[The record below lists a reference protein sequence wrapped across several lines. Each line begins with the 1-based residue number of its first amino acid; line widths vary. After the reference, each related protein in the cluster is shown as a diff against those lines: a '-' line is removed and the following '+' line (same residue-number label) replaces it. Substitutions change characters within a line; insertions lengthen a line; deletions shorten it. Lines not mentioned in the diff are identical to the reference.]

1 MKRKTGVTMVTL
13 IITISILAILAGIS
27 IYTVISENNKTVEKT
42 KELKKEIDDKNIEEK
57 IVSIGTYIIER
68 ENKLTMYDFANKLK
82 NELTNRKI
90 IKTTFNIQDISGNYR
105 VQIYD
110 KSGNIVYDKKIIDI
124 FRKKEGVTLLVL
136 VTIIILFLIVLSVT
150 LPPIVM
156 NNGVIS
162 NTKTGVSEYEKQEID
177 GILKVLSFEILANNN
192 VSELTNNIFKTK
204 LEQKIF
210 KYNEDKEEK
219 SKIKIVITSIKYDI
233 RKDIIINYT
242 KDDKSF
248 KTVIERY

>member
-1 MKRKTGVTMVTL
+1 MKLTKD
-13 IITISILAILAGIS
+13 
-27 IYTVISENNKTVEKT
+27 NNKG
-42 KELKKEIDDKNIEEK
+42 DNIFK
-57 IVSIGTYIIER
+57 
-68 ENKLTMYDFANKLK
+68 
-82 NELTNRKI
+82 
-90 IKTTFNIQDISGNYR
+90 
-105 VQIYD
+105 
-110 KSGNIVYDKKIIDI
+110 
-124 FRKKEGVTLLVL
+124 KKEGVTLLVL

-150 LPPIVM
+150 LPPIFM

-210 KYNEDKEEK
+210 KYNEDKEDK

>member
-1 MKRKTGVTMVTL
+1 MKLTKD
-13 IITISILAILAGIS
+13 
-27 IYTVISENNKTVEKT
+27 NNKGN
-42 KELKKEIDDKNIEEK
+42 NIFK
-57 IVSIGTYIIER
+57 
-68 ENKLTMYDFANKLK
+68 
-82 NELTNRKI
+82 
-90 IKTTFNIQDISGNYR
+90 
-105 VQIYD
+105 
-110 KSGNIVYDKKIIDI
+110 
-124 FRKKEGVTLLVL
+124 KKEGVTLLVL

-162 NTKTGVSEYEKQEID
+162 NTKTGISEYEKQEID

-192 VSELTNNIFKTK
+192 VSELNNNTFKTK

>member
-1 MKRKTGVTMVTL
+1 MKLTRD
-13 IITISILAILAGIS
+13 
-27 IYTVISENNKTVEKT
+27 NNKGN
-42 KELKKEIDDKNIEEK
+42 NIFK
-57 IVSIGTYIIER
+57 
-68 ENKLTMYDFANKLK
+68 
-82 NELTNRKI
+82 
-90 IKTTFNIQDISGNYR
+90 
-105 VQIYD
+105 
-110 KSGNIVYDKKIIDI
+110 
-124 FRKKEGVTLLVL
+124 KKEGVTLLVL

-192 VSELTNNIFKTK
+192 VSELTNNTFKTK

-210 KYNEDKEEK
+210 KYNEDKEDK

>member
-1 MKRKTGVTMVTL
+1 MKLTKD
-13 IITISILAILAGIS
+13 
-27 IYTVISENNKTVEKT
+27 NNKGN
-42 KELKKEIDDKNIEEK
+42 NIFK
-57 IVSIGTYIIER
+57 
-68 ENKLTMYDFANKLK
+68 
-82 NELTNRKI
+82 
-90 IKTTFNIQDISGNYR
+90 
-105 VQIYD
+105 
-110 KSGNIVYDKKIIDI
+110 
-124 FRKKEGVTLLVL
+124 KKEGVTLLVL

-192 VSELTNNIFKTK
+192 VLEFTNNIFKTK

-210 KYNEDKEEK
+210 KYNEDKEDK

>member
-1 MKRKTGVTMVTL
+1 MKLTKD
-13 IITISILAILAGIS
+13 
-27 IYTVISENNKTVEKT
+27 NNKG
-42 KELKKEIDDKNIEEK
+42 DNIFK
-57 IVSIGTYIIER
+57 
-68 ENKLTMYDFANKLK
+68 
-82 NELTNRKI
+82 
-90 IKTTFNIQDISGNYR
+90 
-105 VQIYD
+105 
-110 KSGNIVYDKKIIDI
+110 
-124 FRKKEGVTLLVL
+124 KKEGVTLLVL

-210 KYNEDKEEK
+210 KYNEDKEDK

-233 RKDIIINYT
+233 RKDIWDRLQVIRGGQINDEGAY
-242 KDDKSF
+242 
-248 KTVIERY
+248 

>member
-1 MKRKTGVTMVTL
+1 MKLTKD
-13 IITISILAILAGIS
+13 
-27 IYTVISENNKTVEKT
+27 NNKG
-42 KELKKEIDDKNIEEK
+42 DNIFK
-57 IVSIGTYIIER
+57 
-68 ENKLTMYDFANKLK
+68 
-82 NELTNRKI
+82 
-90 IKTTFNIQDISGNYR
+90 
-105 VQIYD
+105 
-110 KSGNIVYDKKIIDI
+110 
-124 FRKKEGVTLLVL
+124 KKEGVTLLVL
-136 VTIIILFLIVLSVT
+136 VIILFLIVLSVT

-210 KYNEDKEEK
+210 KYNEDKEDK

>member
-1 MKRKTGVTMVTL
+1 MKL
-13 IITISILAILAGIS
+13 IKD
-27 IYTVISENNKTVEKT
+27 NNKGN
-42 KELKKEIDDKNIEEK
+42 NIFK
-57 IVSIGTYIIER
+57 
-68 ENKLTMYDFANKLK
+68 
-82 NELTNRKI
+82 
-90 IKTTFNIQDISGNYR
+90 
-105 VQIYD
+105 
-110 KSGNIVYDKKIIDI
+110 
-124 FRKKEGVTLLVL
+124 KKEGVTLLVL

-162 NTKTGVSEYEKQEID
+162 NTKAGVSEYEKQEID

-192 VSELTNNIFKTK
+192 VSELTNNTFKIK

>member
-1 MKRKTGVTMVTL
+1 MKLTKD
-13 IITISILAILAGIS
+13 
-27 IYTVISENNKTVEKT
+27 NNKGN
-42 KELKKEIDDKNIEEK
+42 NIFK
-57 IVSIGTYIIER
+57 
-68 ENKLTMYDFANKLK
+68 
-82 NELTNRKI
+82 
-90 IKTTFNIQDISGNYR
+90 
-105 VQIYD
+105 
-110 KSGNIVYDKKIIDI
+110 
-124 FRKKEGVTLLVL
+124 KKEGVTLLVL

-192 VSELTNNIFKTK
+192 VSELTNNTFKTK

-219 SKIKIVITSIKYDI
+219 SKIKITSIKYDI

>member
-1 MKRKTGVTMVTL
+1 MKLTKD
-13 IITISILAILAGIS
+13 
-27 IYTVISENNKTVEKT
+27 NNKGN
-42 KELKKEIDDKNIEEK
+42 NIFK
-57 IVSIGTYIIER
+57 
-68 ENKLTMYDFANKLK
+68 
-82 NELTNRKI
+82 
-90 IKTTFNIQDISGNYR
+90 
-105 VQIYD
+105 
-110 KSGNIVYDKKIIDI
+110 
-124 FRKKEGVTLLVL
+124 KKEGVTLLVL

-192 VSELTNNIFKTK
+192 VSELTNNTFKTK

-219 SKIKIVITSIKYDI
+219 SKIKIVITSKKYDI
-233 RKDIIINYT
+233 KKDIIINYT

>member
-1 MKRKTGVTMVTL
+1 MKLTKD
-13 IITISILAILAGIS
+13 
-27 IYTVISENNKTVEKT
+27 NNKGN
-42 KELKKEIDDKNIEEK
+42 NIFK
-57 IVSIGTYIIER
+57 R
-68 ENKLTMYDFANKLK
+68 
-82 NELTNRKI
+82 
-90 IKTTFNIQDISGNYR
+90 
-105 VQIYD
+105 
-110 KSGNIVYDKKIIDI
+110 
-124 FRKKEGVTLLVL
+124 KEGVTLLVL

-192 VSELTNNIFKTK
+192 VSELTNNTFKTK

-210 KYNEDKEEK
+210 KYNEDKEDK

-233 RKDIIINYT
+233 KKDIIINYT

>member
-1 MKRKTGVTMVTL
+1 MKLTKD
-13 IITISILAILAGIS
+13 
-27 IYTVISENNKTVEKT
+27 NNKG
-42 KELKKEIDDKNIEEK
+42 DNIFK
-57 IVSIGTYIIER
+57 
-68 ENKLTMYDFANKLK
+68 
-82 NELTNRKI
+82 
-90 IKTTFNIQDISGNYR
+90 
-105 VQIYD
+105 
-110 KSGNIVYDKKIIDI
+110 
-124 FRKKEGVTLLVL
+124 KKEGVTLLVL

-210 KYNEDKEEK
+210 KYNEDNEDK

>member
-1 MKRKTGVTMVTL
+1 MKLTKD
-13 IITISILAILAGIS
+13 
-27 IYTVISENNKTVEKT
+27 NNKGN
-42 KELKKEIDDKNIEEK
+42 NIFK
-57 IVSIGTYIIER
+57 
-68 ENKLTMYDFANKLK
+68 
-82 NELTNRKI
+82 
-90 IKTTFNIQDISGNYR
+90 
-105 VQIYD
+105 
-110 KSGNIVYDKKIIDI
+110 
-124 FRKKEGVTLLVL
+124 KKEGVTLLVL

-162 NTKTGVSEYEKQEID
+162 NTKTGASEYEKQEID

-210 KYNEDKEEK
+210 KYNEDKEDK

>member
-1 MKRKTGVTMVTL
+1 MKLNKD
-13 IITISILAILAGIS
+13 
-27 IYTVISENNKTVEKT
+27 NNKCN
-42 KELKKEIDDKNIEEK
+42 NIFK
-57 IVSIGTYIIER
+57 
-68 ENKLTMYDFANKLK
+68 
-82 NELTNRKI
+82 
-90 IKTTFNIQDISGNYR
+90 
-105 VQIYD
+105 
-110 KSGNIVYDKKIIDI
+110 
-124 FRKKEGVTLLVL
+124 KKEGVTLLVL

-156 NNGVIS
+156 NNGIIS

-192 VSELTNNIFKTK
+192 VSELTNNTFKAK

-210 KYNEDKEEK
+210 KYNEDKEDK

>member
-1 MKRKTGVTMVTL
+1 MKLTKD
-13 IITISILAILAGIS
+13 
-27 IYTVISENNKTVEKT
+27 NNK
-42 KELKKEIDDKNIEEK
+42 
-57 IVSIGTYIIER
+57 
-68 ENKLTMYDFANKLK
+68 
-82 NELTNRKI
+82 
-90 IKTTFNIQDISGNYR
+90 GNN
-105 VQIYD
+105 VF
-110 KSGNIVYDKKIIDI
+110 K
-124 FRKKEGVTLLVL
+124 KKEGVTLLVL

-210 KYNEDKEEK
+210 KYNEDKEDK

>member
-1 MKRKTGVTMVTL
+1 MKLTKD
-13 IITISILAILAGIS
+13 
-27 IYTVISENNKTVEKT
+27 NNKCN
-42 KELKKEIDDKNIEEK
+42 NIFK
-57 IVSIGTYIIER
+57 
-68 ENKLTMYDFANKLK
+68 
-82 NELTNRKI
+82 
-90 IKTTFNIQDISGNYR
+90 
-105 VQIYD
+105 
-110 KSGNIVYDKKIIDI
+110 
-124 FRKKEGVTLLVL
+124 KKEGVTLLVL

-192 VSELTNNIFKTK
+192 VSELTNNTFKTK

-248 KTVIERY
+248 KTIIERY

>member
-1 MKRKTGVTMVTL
+1 MKLTKD
-13 IITISILAILAGIS
+13 
-27 IYTVISENNKTVEKT
+27 NNKGN
-42 KELKKEIDDKNIEEK
+42 NIFK
-57 IVSIGTYIIER
+57 
-68 ENKLTMYDFANKLK
+68 
-82 NELTNRKI
+82 
-90 IKTTFNIQDISGNYR
+90 
-105 VQIYD
+105 
-110 KSGNIVYDKKIIDI
+110 
-124 FRKKEGVTLLVL
+124 KKEGVTLLVL

-192 VSELTNNIFKTK
+192 VSELTNNICKTK

-210 KYNEDKEEK
+210 KYNEDKEDK

>member
-1 MKRKTGVTMVTL
+1 MKL
-13 IITISILAILAGIS
+13 IKD
-27 IYTVISENNKTVEKT
+27 NNKGN
-42 KELKKEIDDKNIEEK
+42 NIFK
-57 IVSIGTYIIER
+57 
-68 ENKLTMYDFANKLK
+68 
-82 NELTNRKI
+82 
-90 IKTTFNIQDISGNYR
+90 
-105 VQIYD
+105 
-110 KSGNIVYDKKIIDI
+110 
-124 FRKKEGVTLLVL
+124 KKEGVTLLVL

-162 NTKTGVSEYEKQEID
+162 NTKAGVSEYEKQEID

-192 VSELTNNIFKTK
+192 VSELTNNTFKTK

-210 KYNEDKEEK
+210 KYNEDKEDK

>member
-1 MKRKTGVTMVTL
+1 MKLTKD
-13 IITISILAILAGIS
+13 
-27 IYTVISENNKTVEKT
+27 NNKG
-42 KELKKEIDDKNIEEK
+42 DNIFK
-57 IVSIGTYIIER
+57 
-68 ENKLTMYDFANKLK
+68 
-82 NELTNRKI
+82 
-90 IKTTFNIQDISGNYR
+90 
-105 VQIYD
+105 
-110 KSGNIVYDKKIIDI
+110 
-124 FRKKEGVTLLVL
+124 KKEGVTLLVL

-192 VSELTNNIFKTK
+192 VSELTNNTFKTK

-210 KYNEDKEEK
+210 KYNEDKEDK

>member
-1 MKRKTGVTMVTL
+1 MKLTKD
-13 IITISILAILAGIS
+13 
-27 IYTVISENNKTVEKT
+27 NNKG
-42 KELKKEIDDKNIEEK
+42 DNIFK
-57 IVSIGTYIIER
+57 
-68 ENKLTMYDFANKLK
+68 
-82 NELTNRKI
+82 
-90 IKTTFNIQDISGNYR
+90 
-105 VQIYD
+105 
-110 KSGNIVYDKKIIDI
+110 
-124 FRKKEGVTLLVL
+124 KKEGVTLLVL

-192 VSELTNNIFKTK
+192 VSELTNNTFKVK

-210 KYNEDKEEK
+210 KYNEDKEDK

>member
-1 MKRKTGVTMVTL
+1 MKLTKD
-13 IITISILAILAGIS
+13 
-27 IYTVISENNKTVEKT
+27 NNKGN
-42 KELKKEIDDKNIEEK
+42 NIFK
-57 IVSIGTYIIER
+57 
-68 ENKLTMYDFANKLK
+68 
-82 NELTNRKI
+82 
-90 IKTTFNIQDISGNYR
+90 
-105 VQIYD
+105 
-110 KSGNIVYDKKIIDI
+110 
-124 FRKKEGVTLLVL
+124 KKEGVTLLVL

-192 VSELTNNIFKTK
+192 VLELTNNIFKTK

-210 KYNEDKEEK
+210 KYNEDKEDK

>member
-1 MKRKTGVTMVTL
+1 M
-13 IITISILAILAGIS
+13 
-27 IYTVISENNKTVEKT
+27 
-42 KELKKEIDDKNIEEK
+42 
-57 IVSIGTYIIER
+57 
-68 ENKLTMYDFANKLK
+68 KLTKDN
-82 NELTNRKI
+82 
-90 IKTTFNIQDISGNYR
+90 NIF
-105 VQIYD
+105 
-110 KSGNIVYDKKIIDI
+110 K
-124 FRKKEGVTLLVL
+124 KKEGVTLLVL

-192 VSELTNNIFKTK
+192 VSELTNNTFKTK

>member
-1 MKRKTGVTMVTL
+1 MKLTKD
-13 IITISILAILAGIS
+13 
-27 IYTVISENNKTVEKT
+27 NNKG
-42 KELKKEIDDKNIEEK
+42 DNIFK
-57 IVSIGTYIIER
+57 
-68 ENKLTMYDFANKLK
+68 
-82 NELTNRKI
+82 
-90 IKTTFNIQDISGNYR
+90 
-105 VQIYD
+105 
-110 KSGNIVYDKKIIDI
+110 
-124 FRKKEGVTLLVL
+124 KKEGVTLLVL

-192 VSELTNNIFKTK
+192 VSELTNNTFKTK

-210 KYNEDKEEK
+210 KYNEDKEDK

-233 RKDIIINYT
+233 KKDIIINYT